1 MSRTPDSRGSS
12 WNGTSY
18 SGGAARL
25 RVPLHF
31 VLAVVVLAL
40 AHPTGTLLAA
50 GASLVAVGLLV
61 RAWAAGHLRRDLPLT
76 TSGPYAYV
84 RHPLYLGSAIILAGF
99 AVAAGRWWLGVVV
112 GLYFLLVFLPV
123 LRREEREREAT
134 APADYAVYRSQVP
147 ALVPYRGR
155 YGAAPAARFDWQVF
169 RANREWRAE
178 VGCALLLGLLAARL
192 LWG

>member
-18 SGGAARL
+18 SGGGGRP
-25 RVPLHF
+25 RGRPRF
-31 VLAVVVLAL
+31 F
-40 AHPTGTLLAA
+40 
-50 GASLVAVGLLV
+50 
-61 RAWAAGHLRRDLPLT
+61 
-76 TSGPYAYV
+76 
-84 RHPLYLGSAIILAGF
+84 LAGF

-134 APADYAVYRSQVP
+134 APADYATYRSQVP
-147 ALVPYRGR
+147 ALLPYRGR

-178 VGCALLLGLLAARL
+178 VGCALLLGLLAA
-192 LWG
+192 